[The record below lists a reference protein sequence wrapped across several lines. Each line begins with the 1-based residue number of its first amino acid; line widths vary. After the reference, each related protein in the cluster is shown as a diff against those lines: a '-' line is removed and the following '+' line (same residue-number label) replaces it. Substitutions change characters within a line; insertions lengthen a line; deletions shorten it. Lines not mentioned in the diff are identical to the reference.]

1 MIVSEVKFENREIKL
16 CSKDY
21 DKDKNVFTIIVGRN
35 GSGKSRLFQKIIHL
49 AISSLLSQSKHHFRI
64 QDLFDYYEQRELTGL
79 DETGCLTLSDGNTCQ
94 KIHITKPIFIP
105 PNIDLSEIPEH
116 LHEKI
121 IESLRSQ
128 YIGSR
133 ELVIEHILDDSPQEK
148 IENFPKIIA
157 VSSSPFDKFPMLD
170 ERRIRSDLSVLGNHY
185 LYRGARTKDRSSK
198 SYMRSKFDQ
207 LGASFVNFFLKPK
220 KRTNELQPLFSYLGL
235 KTKFTVFLKF
245 PDHFSFE
252 DILNENR
259 RGPIEAVRSVRFFK
273 GKETDENLTDEDKE
287 IILANAQKL
296 YDGLYSNSKTD
307 VFHRREEAFS
317 IELDIDSSTSIEP
330 KFLEEFSVLASYDLV
345 DLANIEFTKDLED
358 KKFFLT
364 EASSGELCILF
375 NILAIAGSISDN
387 SIVLLDEPE
396 LSLHPEWQRDFLPL
410 IQTMFSNYNSCHFIL
425 ATHSPSMVSSIP
437 SSNSFVVN
445 LENNP
450 ADAIGGKEYA
460 FKSSDYQLA
469 ETFNSPGYKNEYL
482 IRKLIGVLSK
492 LSEGK
497 KLDSDFSLEINNLI
511 EFDSFIGEGDPV
523 KKLLSTLKKAL
534 EVLERE

>member
-1 MIVSEVKFENREIKL
+1 MIVSEVKFENKEIKL

-35 GSGKSRLFQKIIHL
+35 GAGKSRLFQKIIHL

-64 QDLFDYYEQRELTGL
+64 QDLYDYYEQRDITGL
-79 DETGCLTLSDGNTCQ
+79 DETGCLTLSDGNTYQ
-94 KIHITKPIFIP
+94 KILITKPVFIP
-105 PNIDLSEIPEH
+105 PNIDLSQIPEH
-116 LHEKI
+116 LHERV
-121 IESLRSQ
+121 IESLHSQ

-133 ELVIEHILDDSPQEK
+133 GPVIKHILDGSPQEK
-148 IENFPKIIA
+148 IENFPKVIA
-157 VSSSPFDKFPMLD
+157 VSSSPFDKFPILD
-170 ERRIRSDLSVLGNHY
+170 EKRIRPDLSVLGNHY

-220 KRTNELQPLFSYLGL
+220 TRTNELQPLFSYLGI

-252 DILNENR
+252 DILSDR
-259 RGPIEAVRSVRFFK
+259 RSGPIEAVRSVRFFK
-273 GKETDENLTDEDKE
+273 GKEPYENLTDEDME
-287 IILANAQKL
+287 IILANVKTL
-296 YDGLYSNSKTD
+296 YDGLYSDSKTD
-307 VFHRREEAFS
+307 VFHRREKVFP
-317 IELDIDSSTSIEP
+317 IELDIDNSTSIEP

-358 KKFFLT
+358 RKFFLT

-410 IQTMFSNYNSCHFIL
+410 IQNMFSSYKSCHFII
-425 ATHSPSMVSSIP
+425 ATHSPSIVSSIP

-450 ADAIGGKEYA
+450 ADAVGGEEYA

-482 IRKLIGVLSK
+482 IRQLVGVLSK

-497 KLDSDFSLEINNLI
+497 KLDSDFYIKISNLI
-511 EFDSFIGEGDPV
+511 EFESLIDEGDPV

>member
-1 MIVSEVKFENREIKL
+1 MIVSEVKFQNKKITL
-16 CSKDY
+16 CSNDY

-35 GSGKSRLFQKIIHL
+35 GSGKSRLFQKIIQL
-49 AISSLLSQSKHHFRI
+49 AISSLMSLSKHHFRI
-64 QDLFDYYEQRELTGL
+64 QDLFDYYEQRDLADSDG
-79 DETGCLTLSDGNTCQ
+79 TGCLTLSDGNIYQ
-94 KIHITKPIFIP
+94 KILITKPIFIP
-105 PNIDLSEIPEH
+105 PNIDLSQIPEH
-116 LHEKI
+116 LHEI
-121 IESLRSQ
+121 VIESLRSQ

-133 ELVIEHILDDSPQEK
+133 ELIIEHTLDDSPQEK

-157 VSSSPFDKFPMLD
+157 VSSSPFDKFPILD
-170 ERRIRSDLSVLGNHY
+170 ERRIRSEFNVLGNHY
-185 LYRGARTKDRSSK
+185 FYRGARTKDRSSK

-207 LGASFVNFFLKPK
+207 LGASFVNFFLKSK

-245 PDHFSFE
+245 PDYFSLD
-252 DILNENR
+252 DILNEQR
-259 RGPIEAVRSVRFFK
+259 RGPLEAVRSVRFFK
-273 GKETDENLTDEDKE
+273 GKEADESLTDEDKE
-287 IILANAQKL
+287 KILASAKTL
-296 YDGLYSNSKTD
+296 YEGLYSKLNTD
-307 VFHRREEAFS
+307 TFHRREEVFS
-317 IELDIDSSTSIEP
+317 IELDIDNSTIIEP
-330 KFLEEFSVLASYDLV
+330 NFLEEFSVLASYDLV
-345 DLANIEFTKDLED
+345 DLANIEFTKEVEN

-410 IQTMFSNYNSCHFIL
+410 IQTMYSNYSRCHFIL
-425 ATHSPSMVSSIP
+425 ATHSPSIVSSIP
-437 SSNSFVVN
+437 LSNSFVVN

-450 ADAIGGKEYA
+450 ADAIAGEEYA

-482 IRKLIGVLSK
+482 IRQLIGVLSN

-497 KLDSDFSLEINNLI
+497 RLDSDFSLKINNLI
-511 EFDSFIGEGDPV
+511 EFDSLIDEGDPV

-534 EVLERE
+534 EVLKRE

>member
-1 MIVSEVKFENREIKL
+1 MIVSEVKFENKEIKL

-64 QDLFDYYEQRELTGL
+64 QDLFDYYEQRDLTGL
-79 DETGCLTLSDGNTCQ
+79 DETGCLTLSDGNTYQ
-94 KIHITKPIFIP
+94 KILITKPIFIP
-105 PNIDLSEIPEH
+105 PNIDLSQIPEH
-116 LHEKI
+116 LHERV

-133 ELVIEHILDDSPQEK
+133 ELVIEHIIDGSPQEK

-157 VSSSPFDKFPMLD
+157 VSSSPFDKFPILD
-170 ERRIRSDLSVLGNHY
+170 ERRFRSDLNILGDYY

-252 DILNENR
+252 DILNEKR

-273 GKETDENLTDEDKE
+273 GKEPDENLTDEDKE
-287 IILANAQKL
+287 IILASAQTL

-317 IELDIDSSTSIEP
+317 IELDIDNSTSIEP

-345 DLANIEFTKDLED
+345 DLANIEFTKDIED

-410 IQTMFSNYNSCHFIL
+410 IQTMFSNYNSCHFVL
-425 ATHSPSMVSSIP
+425 ATHSPSIVSSIP
-437 SSNSFVVN
+437 SSNSFIVN

-450 ADAIGGKEYA
+450 AEAIGGEEYA

-482 IRKLIGVLSK
+482 IRQLIEVLSK

-497 KLDSDFSLEINNLI
+497 RLDSDFSLKINNLI
-511 EFDSFIGEGDPV
+511 EFDSFIDEGDPV
-523 KKLLSTLKKAL
+523 KKLLSTLKKAV